1 MNKTMGMVLSVFGII
16 SISAFANIAIIK
28 PLVEPVDNILPIKE
42 INIIKPELKVTKIK
56 LSVIKNHTKFL
67 DDIGFRESSNNYK
80 AVNQSGYLG
89 KYQFGRKTLN
99 AIGFEDVSN
108 YEFLSNPEIQ
118 EEAMLVLLQKNKH
131 TLRREIKKYV
141 GETVNG
147 IYITESGILAA
158 AHLGG
163 AGNVRNAVNVINPTK
178 GDMTLITQLW
188 KTEVG
193 QFRNASQN
201 YSQLALA
208 SLIELDNIIY
218 KKCQFIYNCT
228 PSDF

>member
-1 MNKTMGMVLSVFGII
+1 MRKISSIIGLIFLLSV
-16 SISAFANIAIIK
+16 ISAFTRIVFITPKVEVIEVQPIIK
-28 PLVEPVDNILPIKE
+28 PLEIVEPKLEV
-42 INIIKPELKVTKIK
+42 KIK
-56 LSVIKNHTKFL
+56 IPAIRNHNKFL
-67 DDIGFRESSNNYK
+67 DEVGFRESSNNYK
-80 AVNQSGYLG
+80 AVNQFGYLG

-99 AIGFEDVSN
+99 AIGFKDISN

-163 AGNVRNAVNVINPTK
+163 AGNVRKFFRKGYEFEDGNGTK
-178 GDMTLITQLW
+178 MTSYMIRFS
-188 KTEVG
+188 G
-193 QFRNASQN
+193 
-201 YSQLALA
+201 
-208 SLIELDNIIY
+208 
-218 KKCQFIYNCT
+218 YNLNL
-228 PSDF
+228 

>member
-1 MNKTMGMVLSVFGII
+1 M
-16 SISAFANIAIIK
+16 
-28 PLVEPVDNILPIKE
+28 
-42 INIIKPELKVTKIK
+42 K
-56 LSVIKNHTKFL
+56 LDL
-67 DDIGFRESSNNYK
+67 ENNYK
-80 AVNQSGYLG
+80 AVNQFGYLG

-99 AIGFEDVSN
+99 AIGFKDISN

-163 AGNVRNAVNVINPTK
+163 AGNVKKFFRKGHEFEDGNGTK
-178 GDMTLITQLW
+178 MTSYM
-188 KTEVG
+188 VR
-193 QFRNASQN
+193 FA
-201 YSQLALA
+201 
-208 SLIELDNIIY
+208 D
-218 KKCQFIYNCT
+218 YNLNLEE
-228 PSDF
+228 